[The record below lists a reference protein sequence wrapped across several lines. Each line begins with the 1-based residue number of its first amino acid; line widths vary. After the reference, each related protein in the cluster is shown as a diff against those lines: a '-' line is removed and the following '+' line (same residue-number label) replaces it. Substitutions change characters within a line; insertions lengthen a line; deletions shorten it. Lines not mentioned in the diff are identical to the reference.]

1 MSVLPSR
8 RHVGQQIAAVG
19 LDEDFRRGF
28 IQMIPLWPGV
38 VAFSIAYAIAAR
50 TAGFGPFEI
59 VAMSA
64 LIFAGSAQVA
74 AVALYASGAGFIPIV
89 LTGLLLN
96 VRHIFYG
103 LSINRWLPERTTPPK
118 PVLAFFLTDESCWR
132 LAPVIRRRS
141 GELPVSPGGQHQ
153 PLDHLHPGNGFRS
166 AGWRCLTR
174 HRANRP
180 GVHLPAYL
188 RGIADADAED
198 TRRRRR
204 RDHRRSTD
212 VRHRRGR
219 ADGASIVLVIALAAT
234 AGVLLDG
241 SHWKEPG

>member
-118 PVLAFFLTDESCWR
+118 PVLAFFLTDESYGVS
-132 LAPVIRRRS
+132 LRS
-141 GELPVSPGGQHQ
+141 FVAGRVSS
-153 PLDHLHPGNGFRS
+153 LFL
-166 AGWRCLTR
+166 L
-174 HRANRP
+174 
-180 GVHLPAYL
+180 GVSISLWIIYIPATAFGALVGDALPATERIGL
-188 RGIADADAED
+188 EFIFPLTFVALLMPMLKTRVDVAVAIIAAALMFAIDG
-198 TRRRRR
+198 
-204 RDHRRSTD
+204 
-212 VRHRRGR
+212 VVP
-219 ADGASIVLVIALAAT
+219 DGASIVLVIALAAT
-234 AGVLLDG
+234 AASCSTALTGG
-241 SHWKEPG
+241 PG